1 MSITRRPVIIGYRKN
16 GAPIWLAQGGA
27 PDTTTRDVPDADA
40 KRRQGELRE
49 QFRTLQDMESR
60 QFAIRSEL
68 MEVSAIA
75 EPTEEDLSWQTTLI
89 QEHDDLEA
97 LAVPIRKRNADLA
110 RVLTA
115 AQNAGN
121 TEPGDD
127 RGNGGG
133 TGRRTP
139 DLHTR
144 NVIDGDPFRD
154 LDRVR
159 HGLVPPG
166 EVRGRALDA
175 IELATRTGDLIH
187 DYAEQATRL
196 AQDQFSGQSKIAQH
210 ILTTGSQEYLDAF
223 RSYMADPEGMS
234 QRAALSLTLANGGY
248 LLPFVLDPTII
259 LTNSSSA
266 NPWRRIS
273 NIKQTTSNTWNG
285 VNSAGVN
292 AAWLA
297 EATIVTD
304 NTPTVGNIVVTPGKA
319 AAWVFGSYE
328 VLEDTDFGQQLPMLL
343 ADAKDRLEEAAFAT
357 GSGAGQPQGVVN
369 GATTVVTTGTTLV
382 IALADV
388 YATQA
393 ALPPRF
399 RNSPNAAWVANV
411 AIINKFR
418 QLDTAGGAS
427 FWTNLGKGQPE
438 TLLGSP
444 IYESTTMS
452 GTTSVGSLEAIYG
465 DFGQYIIVDRV
476 GVSMVYEPLVKGTG
490 GILPAGQAGWFMFW
504 RVGAQL
510 STVNGFRV
518 MKGA

>member
-1 MSITRRPVIIGYRKN
+1 MTAVDDRPDVAEDDGKRERHT
-16 GAPIWLAQGGA
+16 ALRAQY
-27 PDTTTRDVPDADA
+27 
-40 KRRQGELRE
+40 
-49 QFRTLQDMESR
+49 RTLQDMENR
-60 QFAIRSEL
+60 QRAIVAEL
-68 MEVSAIA
+68 ATIDKLEDPQADDVAWQGTIIA
-75 EPTEEDLSWQTTLI
+75 
-89 QEHDDLEA
+89 EHDDLDE
-97 LAVPIRKRNADLA
+97 LAAPLRKRAADLQ
-110 RVLTA
+110 RVRSA
-115 AQNAGN
+115 HADPANREGPQ
-121 TEPGDD
+121 
-127 RGNGGG
+127 
-133 TGRRTP
+133 RTP
-139 DLHTR
+139 ELITS
-144 NVIDGDPFRD
+144 NVISEDPFRD

-175 IELATRTGDLIH
+175 IEGVSKRGLLLHDFAENATRM
-187 DYAEQATRL
+187 
-196 AQDQFSGQSKIAQH
+196 AQDQFGGQSKVAQH
-210 ILTTGSQEYLDAF
+210 ILQTGSDEYRENF
-223 RSYMADPEGMS
+223 ERYMQDPENYS
-234 QRAALSLTLANGGY
+234 ARAALSLTLANGGY
-248 LLPFVLDPTII
+248 LLPFILDPTII

-273 NIKQTTSNTWNG
+273 NVKQTTSNTWNG

-297 EATIVTD
+297 EGTIVTD
-304 NTPTVGNIVVTPGKA
+304 STPTVANIVVTPGKA

-328 VLEDTDFGQQLPMLL
+328 VLEDTDFGQQLPSLL

-357 GSGAGQPQGVVN
+357 GSGSGQPQGVVN
-369 GATTVVTTGTTLV
+369 GATTVVTTATTLT
-382 IALADV
+382 IAVGDV
-388 YATQA
+388 YAVQG

-399 RNSPNAAWVANV
+399 RNAPGAAWVANV
-411 AIINKFR
+411 ANINAFR

-438 TLLGSP
+438 TLLGAP

-452 GTTSVGSLEAIYG
+452 ATKSVGSLEAIFG

-476 GVSMVYEPLVKGTG
+476 GVSMIYEPLVKGTG

-518 MKGA
+518 MKGL